1 MAASKRFIEELY
13 AETALGVTESGES
26 WVRFLASA
34 ARNYKLPF
42 HEQLLVFAQRPD
54 ATAVL
59 ELERWNSLFDRW
71 VNRGACG
78 IAVFPNSGGRR
89 LKYYFDISD
98 THPGSSAR
106 EVPVWSVGDI
116 DGEAA
121 IRALSE
127 EYGLSPDGDLM
138 SAISDA
144 CNASAGT
151 DLAPYEAEAGS
162 LAAAL
167 RSCARASAAYAVA
180 SRVVANPGK
189 MPPEPV
195 GSIVRLF
202 DSVEKVNL
210 LGAATSAVARGPLS
224 TLSRAALATKGNR
237 TLEAEAARGE
247 NRDEPKRKEEPDH
260 GNELRKG
267 GHREPA
273 GPRDAVGPLADRGVR
288 ADETGIPHEEQAGA
302 LRELAHI
309 GTPVEPPLRDPA
321 PSRGVGGEDG
331 PEDSG
336 GGGGIRPSPLYEP
349 DDMGGPDDGGESVG
363 GGDGEKGPHRSL
375 GEVRELGGA
384 GGDSPAPPHYR
395 TTIEVGARVRVGAA
409 DYEVD
414 AIEGDSVLLYDP
426 TAPLFPKRMGMGE
439 LAEVAEPAR
448 SEAAEGQSRRTVPRK
463 SAGRPQASPEG
474 QQELDFLAPTGEKAA
489 KVPPDET
496 LPDTPTGRLRANI
509 AALEAMGRAGDDGRL
524 SPEERAALSRYTG
537 WGGLGQVF
545 DEGSLRWKAE
555 RARLRELLGEDGFS
569 AARASVLNAYYT
581 PPEIAEAVCSAL
593 RSMGVGEGNVL
604 EPSCGTGAFIGAVEE
619 EIPAARVTGVE
630 LDPTTARIAALLHP
644 GSTVLAQGLE
654 DAALA
659 DGSFD
664 AVVGNVPFG
673 DYQVADTRYRGRGFL
688 VHDYFFARAVDLVR
702 PGGAIA
708 LITSKGTLDKANPS
722 VRRYLAERAELVGA
736 ARLPNTAFS
745 GSGASVTTDVII
757 LRKKGE
763 PSVEE
768 PEWIHLGATEDGIPL
783 NQYFADRPEM
793 VLGRMAT
800 RRGAHGDE
808 TTCEP
813 DGGESAADLLARAL
827 SRLDARFE
835 AAPRREEPDG
845 GGPIPADPAVRN
857 YSFAVRGG
865 RAWYRIG
872 AQMYPQELGKTA
884 FARVEGM
891 AKVRDALRALID
903 AERLG
908 ASDEEVSE
916 LQSALNAAY
925 DAYTAAHG
933 LISSRA
939 NSAAFGQD
947 SSYPLL
953 CALEVLDDD
962 GNLARKADMFSKRT
976 IRPHERPASAEG
988 PEEALALS
996 LSERGRVDLPYM
1008 AALTGAAPADL
1019 ASALRGEIFR
1029 VPGTDEWQ
1037 AADEYLSGNV
1047 REKLAAA
1054 EEAAASDRSLEANI
1068 EALRAA
1074 VPPDIPPAD
1083 IGIRLGATWVPP
1095 DDVRAFVFDLLETP
1109 FYHRRAIT
1117 VQYCQATAQWAVSG
1131 KGADRY
1137 NVRATTTY
1145 GTKRMSAYHII
1156 EETLNLRDARVVD
1169 YVQEPDGKKRA
1180 VLNREET
1187 AVAMAKQDAIKE
1199 AFREWAFS
1207 EPTRRDRLAKRYNEL
1222 FNAIRPRTF
1231 DGSRLEFPGMNPE
1244 IRLRRHQKDAV
1255 ARIVYGGNTLLA
1267 HEVGAG
1273 KTFEM
1278 AAASQELRRI
1288 GLCTKSLVVVPNHL
1302 TEQWAS
1308 EYLTLYPAA
1317 NILVAT
1323 KRDFEKRNRR
1333 RFCARIATGD
1343 YDAVIIGHTQL
1354 EKIPLTPERQR
1365 SFLEEQI
1372 SDMAEGIAAAKAMT
1386 GQRFT
1391 VRQMESAKKKLE
1403 AKLRK
1408 LEGAERKDDTVYFE
1422 ELGVDRLFVDEAHY
1436 YKNLFFSTKMR
1447 NVGGVAQAEAQ
1458 KSSDLFAKCRYL
1470 DELTG
1475 GKGVVFATGTPVS
1488 NSMVELYTMQRYL
1501 QYGELRRMGISH
1513 FDCWAST
1520 FGETVTALE
1529 LAPEGTGYRQKTRF
1543 SKFYNLPELMALFR
1557 QVADIRTADTLGLPV
1572 PKVSYRNVRVEPSAI
1587 QRELVAGLSE
1597 RADRVRNGS
1606 VDPSVDNMLK
1616 ITNDGRKLAL
1626 DQRLVDGSLPE
1637 NPRGKVAACA
1647 DNVLRI
1653 WEETADRRLAQL
1665 VFCDLSTPRS
1675 DGSFNVYDD
1684 LKRRLVSRGIPPE
1697 EIAFIHDAP
1706 TEVQK
1711 AQLFSRVRSGQVRV
1725 LMGSTQK
1732 MGAGTNV
1739 QRLLVA
1745 LHDLDCPWRPA
1756 DLQQRLG
1763 RIARQGNLNDEVEVY
1778 RYVTEGTFDAYL
1790 FQLVESK
1797 QRFIGQ
1803 VMTSKSPVRAASDVD
1818 ETALSYAELKALAT
1832 GNPLI
1837 KERMDLDVEVS
1848 RLKLL
1853 KAEHLS
1859 QRYELEDRLRGELPR
1874 REEALARRVE
1884 ARERDSGTVAAA
1896 PGTFEMEVMGTTYT
1910 SRAEAGAAIAAALEG
1925 REAEGRV
1932 SAGSIRGLAI
1942 EVSYDA
1948 VERARKVALVGR
1960 DRYEVALGDDPAG
1973 NATRIENAARQI
1985 PQRAAEARAAL
1996 EEVRGQISAARDEA
2010 ARPFPREDELRRK
2023 TARLAELDAE
2033 LDLDRPDN
2041 VVPPDSGQERPV
2053 EKKRELAAEA
2063 R

>member
-13 AETALGVTESGES
+13 AETARGVTESGGS
-26 WVRFLASA
+26 WSRFLASA

-59 ELERWNSLFDRW
+59 ELERWNSLFGRW
-71 VNRGACG
+71 VNRGARG
-78 IAVFPNSGGRR
+78 IAVFPDSGGRR

-98 THPGSSAR
+98 THPTAAAR
-106 EVPVWSVGDI
+106 EVPVWTADDI
-116 DGEAA
+116 EGEIAG
-121 IRALSE
+121 RALSE
-127 EYGLSPDGDLM
+127 EYGLPSTGDLARTI
-138 SAISDA
+138 SAA
-144 CNASAGT
+144 CSASAESE
-151 DLAPYEAEAGS
+151 LAPYEAEAGA

-167 RSCARASAAYAVA
+167 RSCATASAAYAVA
-180 SRVVANPGK
+180 SRVGAGAEAE
-189 MPPEPV
+189 PELDAEL
-195 GSIVRLF
+195 VRLF
-202 DSVEKVNL
+202 DTVEKVNL

-224 TLSRAALATKGNR
+224 ALARAALAAKGDR
-237 TLEAEAARGE
+237 TLGPEAAGGE
-247 NRDEPKRKEEPDH
+247 NQDEPKREEEPDH
-260 GNELRKG
+260 GNELREG
-267 GHREPA
+267 GRREPA
-273 GPRDAVGPLADRGVR
+273 GPRDAVGPLADGGVR
-288 ADETGIPHEEQAGA
+288 VDEAGVPHEEQTGA
-302 LRELAHI
+302 LREPAHV
-309 GTPVEPPLRDPA
+309 GAPVEPPLRNPA
-321 PSRGVGGEDG
+321 PGRGAGGEDG

-336 GGGGIRPSPLYEP
+336 GGGGIRPSPLDGP
-349 DDMGGPDDGGESVG
+349 AGMGGPDDGGEGIG

-384 GGDSPAPPHYR
+384 GGDSLAPPHYR
-395 TTIEVGARVRVGAA
+395 TPIEVGARVRVGAA
-409 DYEVD
+409 EYEVE
-414 AIEGDSVLLYDP
+414 AIEDGSALLYDP
-426 TAPLFPKRMGMGE
+426 TAPLFPKRMGMEE
-439 LAEVAEPAR
+439 LAEVAAPAR
-448 SEAAEGQSRRTVPRK
+448 SETVERRPRHKVPHK
-463 SAGRPQASPEG
+463 SAARPQAGPEG
-474 QQELDFLAPTGEKAA
+474 QPALDLFAPSSEKAA
-489 KVPPDET
+489 KPSPDET
-496 LPDTPTGRLRANI
+496 LPDTPAGRLRANI
-509 AALEAMGRAGDDGRL
+509 AALEAMSRAGGDGVL
-524 SPEERAALSRYTG
+524 SPEEREALSRYTG
-537 WGGLGQVF
+537 WGGLGQAF
-545 DEGSLRWKAE
+545 DEDSPRWEAE
-555 RARLRELLGEDGFS
+555 RGRLRELLGG
-569 AARASVLNAYYT
+569 
-581 PPEIAEAVCSAL
+581 
-593 RSMGVGEGNVL
+593 
-604 EPSCGTGAFIGAVEE
+604 
-619 EIPAARVTGVE
+619 
-630 LDPTTARIAALLHP
+630 
-644 GSTVLAQGLE
+644 
-654 DAALA
+654 

-673 DYQVADTRYRGRGFL
+673 DYQIADTRYRGRGFL
-688 VHDYFFARAVDLVR
+688 VHDYFFARAIDLVR

-745 GSGASVTTDVII
+745 GSGTSVTADVII

-768 PEWIHLGATEDGIPL
+768 PEWVHLGTTEDGIPL

-813 DGGESAADLLARAL
+813 DGNENVAGLLARAL

-845 GGPIPADPAVRN
+845 DGPIPADPAVRN
-857 YSFAVRGG
+857 YSFALRGG

-884 FARVEGM
+884 LSRVEGM
-891 AKVRDALRALID
+891 IRVRDALRELMD
-903 AERLG
+903 AERAG
-908 ASDEEVSE
+908 AGDAEVSA
-916 LQSALNAAY
+916 LQGALNTAY

-953 CALEVLDDD
+953 CALEVLDED
-962 GNLARKADMFSKRT
+962 GGLLRKADMFSKRT
-976 IRPHERPASAEG
+976 IRPYERPTRADG
-988 PEEALALS
+988 PKEALAIS

-1008 AALTGAAPADL
+1008 AALTGATVPDL
-1019 ASALRGEIFR
+1019 VDALRGEVFR
-1029 VPGTDEWQ
+1029 VPGTDRWQ
-1037 AADEYLSGNV
+1037 PADEYLSGNV
-1047 REKLAAA
+1047 REKLREA
-1054 EEAAASDRSLEANI
+1054 EEFAAHDRAFEANAA
-1068 EALRAA
+1068 ALRAVIPA
-1074 VPPDIPPAD
+1074 DIPPAE
-1083 IGIRLGATWVPP
+1083 IGIRLGATWVPSE
-1095 DDVRAFVFDLLETP
+1095 DVRSFVFDLLETP

-1131 KGADRY
+1131 KGVDRY

-1145 GTKRMSAYHII
+1145 GTKRISAYHII

-1199 AFREWAFS
+1199 AFKEWAFS
-1207 EPTRRDRLAKRYNEL
+1207 EPARRDRLAKRYNEL
-1222 FNAIRPRTF
+1222 FNAVRPRAF
-1231 DGSRLEFPGMNPE
+1231 DGSRLDFPGMNPE
-1244 IRLRRHQKDAV
+1244 IRLRRHQRDAV
-1255 ARIVYGGNTLLA
+1255 ARIVFGGNTLLA

-1278 AAASQELRRI
+1278 AAASQELKRI
-1288 GLCTKSLVVVPNHL
+1288 GLCTKSLIVVPNHL

-1317 NILVAT
+1317 SILVAT

-1365 SFLEEQI
+1365 AFLEEQI
-1372 SDMAEGIAAAKAMT
+1372 SDMAEGIAAARAMA

-1665 VFCDLSTPRS
+1665 VFCDLSTPKG

-1684 LKRRLVSRGIPPE
+1684 LKRRLVSRGVPPE

-1706 TEVQK
+1706 TEAQK

-1763 RIARQGNLNDEVEVY
+1763 RIERQGNLNDEVEVY

-1803 VMTSKSPVRAASDVD
+1803 VMTSKSPIRAASDVD

-1884 ARERDSGTVAAA
+1884 AREHDSGTVAAA
-1896 PGTFEMEVMGTTYT
+1896 PDAFEMEVMGTTYT
-1910 SRAEAGAAIAAALEG
+1910 SRAEAGAAIAATLEG

-1932 SAGSIRGLAI
+1932 AAGSIRGLAI
-1942 EVSYDA
+1942 EISYDA
-1948 VERARKVALVGR
+1948 VERTRRATLVGR
-1960 DRYEVALGDDPAG
+1960 DRYDVALGDDPAG

-1996 EEVRGQISAARDEA
+1996 EEARGQITAARDEA

-2033 LDLDRPDN
+2033 LDLDRADN
-2041 VVPPDSGQERPV
+2041 VVPPDSGWEEPAER
-2053 EKKRELAAEA
+2053 KRELAAEA